1 MTDKPVML
9 QRHKSTL
16 HQKTRNFNRRTDSI
30 IKEET
35 QNFNDINGSQAASQN
50 GFNTGF
56 GGASARP
63 NSQSV
68 SNQNFQYGQLGNGK
82 ANGNLQNS
90 MIRESSDLA
99 NGSLS
104 SFLPPV
110 GKNGIANDSTGEA
123 NLCRSTSMYFEG
135 DNASTTSSVNLS
147 SFRSLKREKELAHEQ
162 TKQLTTKSID
172 GNMLMNGFKN
182 GGASS
187 ISQKN
192 KERLMSYNQ
201 K

>member
-1 MTDKPVML
+1 ML

-16 HQKTRNFNRRTDSI
+16 HQKTKNFNRRTDSI
-30 IKEET
+30 ITEET
-35 QNFNDINGSQAASQN
+35 QNFNDINGSQVGSQN
-50 GFNTGF
+50 GFNVGF
-56 GGASARP
+56 GGRSKD
-63 NSQSV
+63 QSV
-68 SNQNFQYGQLGNGK
+68 SNQNFQYGKLSNQQK
-82 ANGNLQNS
+82 HGNLQNS
-90 MIRESSDLA
+90 LIRESSDLA

-110 GKNGIANDSTGEA
+110 GKNGAANGSNGQDEA
-123 NLCRSTSMYFEG
+123 SLCRSTSMYFEG

-182 GGASS
+182 GGTVQS
-187 ISQKN
+187 KN
-192 KERLMSYNQ
+192 KERLMNYNQ